1 MMLQKKPAR
10 REATK
15 KVNEA
20 TIRSIVDFMKIFK
33 DALGIKDDFLPLSEH
48 ERIVEFGQNVKI
60 GVAYIK
66 IKLSK
71 RENHFVE
78 IIYSG
83 QTSKPVTPSDVERE
97 LRTAFKWLHE
107 ETMIPPM
114 ENKTETFVYIA
125 DRITLNAE
133 KFLKKIFKDQIIV
146 LRLRRN
152 EKPIQNVEEL
162 KDRLEN
168 FLQRIAKTINKFIG
182 ERTEKLIYRLKDNNV
197 KTYEKVAPRT
207 KVLIDRMYSIYKALA
222 KKYKLEDELKGL
234 VYDFYSP
241 GLSNAFGGEEVV
253 REEVVR

>member
-1 MMLQKKPAR
+1 MMLQQKKLAK

-33 DALGIKDDFLPLSEH
+33 KALGIEDDFLPLTED

-71 RENHFVE
+71 RENHFVV

-83 QTSKPVTPSDVERE
+83 QTSKPITPSDVMRE
-97 LRTAFKWLHE
+97 IRTASKWLNKVMKVP
-107 ETMIPPM
+107 TM
-114 ENKTETFVYIA
+114 ENTSVTYAYIV
-125 DRITLNAE
+125 DRITSNAQ
-133 KFLKKIFKDQIIV
+133 KLLKKLFKDRILV

-162 KDRLEN
+162 KDRLEKL
-168 FLQRIAKTINKFIG
+168 LQRVAKTINKFIG
-182 ERTEKLIYRLKDNNV
+182 KRTENLIYKLKGDNV
-197 KTYEKVAPRT
+197 KTFEKVASRT
-207 KVLIDRMYSIYKALA
+207 QVLISRMYSIYRTLA
-222 KKYKLEDELKGL
+222 KKYGLEDKLKTLIEDLFGL
-234 VYDFYSP
+234 GNIVVGND
-241 GLSNAFGGEEVV
+241 EEVV
-253 REEVVR
+253 T